1 MAFMESMSDP
11 DKSVLLEMFETGE
24 LCDFTFVGNDNSEI
38 KVHAHVFM
46 LSSLSEKCKTKIG
59 SSRDSKLEFPVSNKC
74 LRFFIKFVY
83 EGPSKCELSEDIL
96 LEVIEMSNYFEIV
109 ELQELW
115 RNFIESHVNEDNCFE
130 FLAMSQLLPLSPSKN
145 KILEFMAVNIK
156 KLKDSELASLEKIQI
171 LNLLKHECLNMT
183 QEEAAA
189 LTKMW
194 VDNNRVTK
202 SENQRLE
209 VASQKETA
217 SRIPAEVVLAVG
229 GWEEEPS
236 RQSELYNPLTQSWG
250 IITDKLVLPKPS
262 MAYFGLEV
270 IGSKLYLVGGYTADG
285 AHQHFL
291 DSLYRYNMNTQKWL
305 EMSFMDHKRCYV
317 STAVVEDKIYAFGG
331 HSGGVNGRL
340 KSAEVYCPVR
350 NQWDKISDMNC
361 SRSDFAST
369 VYNQAIYAIGGF
381 NGDEYLNSIEKYDV
395 ASNNWTIVGHMV
407 TPRSGASAIAHGDK
421 IYIIGGFDGTQR
433 LSSVECFTPGVTRC
447 VWHQVPS
454 LANCRSNFSACV
466 LNDNEIAVIGGFKKN
481 AMDEIGE
488 VCSDVEI
495 LNVADNSWSPG
506 APLNIPRSALA
517 CVSCR
522 NLMKFEFGFY
532 NDYYLRRYNTN

>member
-1 MAFMESMSDP
+1 MAFMQNIMSDQ
-11 DKSVLLEMFETGE
+11 DVSVLLEMLETGE
-24 LCDFTFVGNDNSEI
+24 LCDFKFVANDNSEI
-38 KVHAHVFM
+38 KVHAHVFT
-46 LSSLSEKCKTKIG
+46 LSSLSEKFKTEVK
-59 SSRDSKLEFPVSNKC
+59 SSPESKLAVSNKS
-74 LRFFIKFVY
+74 LRFLIKFVY

-96 LEVIEMSNYFEIV
+96 LEVIEMSIYFEIV

-115 RNFIESHVNEDNCFE
+115 RNFIESHVNEDNCFK
-130 FLAMSQLLPLSPSKN
+130 FLAMSQLLPLSPSPSKN
-145 KILEFMAVNIK
+145 KILEFIAVNIK

-194 VDNNRVTK
+194 VDNNRATR
-202 SENQRLE
+202 SENQRLQ

-395 ASNNWTIVGHMV
+395 ASNNWTIVGRMV
-407 TPRSGASAIAHGDK
+407 TPRSGASAVVHGDK

-466 LNDNEIAVIGGFKKN
+466 LNDNEIAVIGGKN
-481 AMDEIGE
+481 ENDEFGG

-495 LNVADNSWSPG
+495 LNVSENTWSTG

-517 CVSCR
+517 CVSCS
-522 NLMKFEFGFY
+522 NVMKF
-532 NDYYLRRYNTN
+532 

>member
-46 LSSLSEKCKTKIG
+46 LSSLSEKCKTEIG

-194 VDNNRVTK
+194 VDNNRVTR
-202 SENQRLE
+202 SENQRLQ

-229 GWEEEPS
+229 GFDNLTIWFGP
-236 RQSELYNPLTQSWG
+236 RGQSELYNPLTQSWG
-250 IITDKLVLPKPS
+250 IITDKLVLPKRS
-262 MAYFGLEV
+262 LAYFGLEV
-270 IGSKLYLVGGYTADG
+270 IGNNLYLVGGYTNDG
-285 AHQHFL
+285 TNQQFL
-291 DSLYRYNMNTQKWL
+291 DNLFKFDMVTEKWTEL
-305 EMSFMDHKRCYV
+305 SFMNSKRCYV
-317 STAVVEDKIYAFGG
+317 STAVI
-331 HSGGVNGRL
+331 
-340 KSAEVYCPVR
+340 
-350 NQWDKISDMNC
+350 
-361 SRSDFAST
+361 
-369 VYNQAIYAIGGF
+369 
-381 NGDEYLNSIEKYDV
+381 
-395 ASNNWTIVGHMV
+395 
-407 TPRSGASAIAHGDK
+407 
-421 IYIIGGFDGTQR
+421 
-433 LSSVECFTPGVTRC
+433 
-447 VWHQVPS
+447 
-454 LANCRSNFSACV
+454 
-466 LNDNEIAVIGGFKKN
+466 
-481 AMDEIGE
+481 
-488 VCSDVEI
+488 
-495 LNVADNSWSPG
+495 
-506 APLNIPRSALA
+506 
-517 CVSCR
+517 
-522 NLMKFEFGFY
+522 
-532 NDYYLRRYNTN
+532 